1 MKAKKKN
8 KKKKIISDSKV
19 KYVNKKRNPFV
30 VRETG
35 SLYGEKFLSV
45 NKQRETG
52 KKYSVVSLFSGCGG
66 LDLGFIGGFDFL
78 NDKYKKNKFKVDWAN
93 DIDEHSCQTFAN
105 YFKHPVVC
113 GDITQILNGKY
124 SANLFDQPLP
134 SKADIVLGGFPCQDF
149 SHAGKR
155 KGFKSKRGLLYQ
167 SMIDVIRRTNPLVFV
182 AENVKGLLT
191 MNGSE
196 AIQIIVRDFEAL
208 GYYVHY
214 HLLIAA
220 DFGVP
225 QTRERVIIIGTK
237 KNKLPPFTE
246 SAFPKPMRTK
256 NSWISLK
263 ESLGDLE
270 RKKEGEFPN
279 HFWSKAKKNN
289 GQGNNMVSADK
300 PGPTMRTE
308 HHGNI
313 EFHWN
318 GKRRLSAREAARI
331 QSFPDDFIFYPSTS
345 AAYKQIGNA
354 VPPVLAWHIAVAVEN
369 FLNKNLK

>member
-1 MKAKKKN
+1 
-8 KKKKIISDSKV
+8 
-19 KYVNKKRNPFV
+19 
-30 VRETG
+30 VREAG
-35 SLYGEKFLSV
+35 SSYGDGSEAY
-45 NKQRETG
+45 NKPRDNR

-66 LDLGFIGGFDFL
+66 LDLGFVGGFDFL
-78 NDKYKKNKFKVDWAN
+78 NKNYKKNKFEVNWAN

-105 YFKHPVVC
+105 YFKHAVVC
-113 GDITQILNGKY
+113 GDITRILSGKH
-124 SANLFDQPLP
+124 SASLFDQPLP
-134 SKADIVLGGFPCQDF
+134 KKADVVLGGFPCQDF

-155 KGFKSKRGLLYQ
+155 RGFNSKRGLLYQ

-196 AIQIIVRDFEAL
+196 TIQTIVRDFEAL

-214 HLLIAA
+214 HLLVAA

-237 KNKLPPFTE
+237 KNKLPPFVE
-246 SAFPKPMRTK
+246 SDFPKPTRTK

-263 ESLGDLE
+263 EALGDLE
-270 RKKEGEFPN
+270 KKKEGEFPN

-313 EFHWN
+313 EFHWS

>member
-1 MKAKKKN
+1 MKKRKKGKKN
-8 KKKKIISDSKV
+8 IPLRKYKYDKSKCGP
-19 KYVNKKRNPFV
+19 YVI
-30 VRETG
+30 RETI
-35 SLYGEKFLSV
+35 STYGDYLPATINRKELK
-45 NKQRETG
+45 RR
-52 KKYSVVSLFSGCGG
+52 YSVVSLFSGCGG
-66 LDLGFIGGFDFL
+66 LDLGFIGEFDFL
-78 NDKYKKNKFKVDWAN
+78 NNKYKKNKFEVVWAN
-93 DIDEHSCQTFAN
+93 DVDEHSCQTFAN
-105 YFKHPVVC
+105 YFKQAIVC
-113 GDITQILNGKY
+113 GDITQILSGKY
-124 SANLFDQPLP
+124 SARLFDQPIP
-134 SKADIVLGGFPCQDF
+134 NKADVVLGGFPCQDF

-155 KGFKSKRGLLYQ
+155 RGFKSKRGLLYQ
-167 SMIDVIRRTNPLVFV
+167 SMIDVVRRTNPLVFV

-191 MNGSE
+191 MNGGE
-196 AIQIIVRDFEAL
+196 AIQTIVRDFEAL
-208 GYYVHY
+208 GYHVHY
-214 HLLIAA
+214 HLLVAA

-237 KNKLPPFTE
+237 KNKLPPFNE
-246 SAFPKPMRTK
+246 KDFPKPTHNK
-256 NSWISLK
+256 NSRVSLK
-263 ESLGDLE
+263 EALADLE
-270 RKKEGEFPN
+270 KRKEGEAPN

-289 GQGNNMVSADK
+289 GQGNNTVSADK

-354 VPPVLAWHIAVAVEN
+354 VPPVLAWHIAVAIEN